1 MHLKKIAL
9 IVEYD
14 GAQYHGFQLQAGL
27 PTVQG
32 ELERAIAAFTGESL
46 RVACASRT
54 DAGVSA
60 AGQVVTFRTGSRHE
74 PETFMRALN
83 HHLPDDVAVLDAF
96 EIPMDYDV
104 RVRASAR
111 DYRYLVLNRR
121 APSPLMRDRA
131 YWIPAPLDFD
141 AMRSAA
147 ALFLGE
153 HDFAPFAGPDLPPKA
168 RTRKTLTRSELT
180 RDGDLITFEVTGDSF
195 LHQQVRR
202 MAGGVV
208 EVGLGKVSLAELERV
223 RDCGVRGAAGPT
235 LPAHG
240 LTLVAVRLPELDDL
254 RNAANETRKTAVAGP
269 TS

>member
-32 ELERAIAAFTGESL
+32 ELERAIAAFTGEKL

-141 AMRSAA
+141 AMRGAA

-208 EVGLGKVSLAELERV
+208 EVGLGKVGLAELERV

-240 LTLVAVRLPELDDL
+240 LTLVAVRLPGLDNL

>member
-32 ELERAIAAFTGESL
+32 ELERAIAAFTGEKL

>member
-32 ELERAIAAFTGESL
+32 EIERAIAAFTGETL

-60 AGQVVTFRTGSRHE
+60 AGQVVTFRSASRHG
-74 PETFMRALN
+74 PETFTRALN
-83 HHLPDDVAVLDAF
+83 HYLRDDVAVLDAS

-111 DYRYLVLNRR
+111 EYRYLVLNRR
-121 APSPLMRDRA
+121 APSPIMRNRA
-131 YWIPAPLDFD
+131 YWIPAQLDFD

-153 HDFAPFAGPDLPPKA
+153 HDFVPFAGPDLPPKA
-168 RTRKTLTRSELT
+168 RTRKTLTRSELA
-180 RDGDLITFEVTGDSF
+180 RDGDLITFDVIGDSF

-202 MAGGVV
+202 MAGAVV

-223 RDCGVRGAAGPT
+223 RDCGERGAAGPT

-240 LTLVAVRLPELDDL
+240 LTLLAVRLPELDAP
-254 RNAANETRKTAVAGP
+254 RNAANETRTTVLTGP